1 MSENQYIEYKQS
13 WHDDYLKWICGFA
26 NASGGVL
33 FIGKKDN
40 GELLNVDNHKQLM
53 ESIPNKIRD
62 LMGIL
67 CEVILNEQEQIH
79 FIEIKI
85 PAYSVPVSL
94 RGRYYMRSGAT
105 NRELSGV
112 ELNEF
117 LLKKAGKSW
126 DDVVEE
132 NATLS
137 DIDDGSVAKFIA
149 DSKEKGRMPD
159 TSGLTTLQILD
170 KLHLTVGDKLKRAA
184 LILFAKDPSRFFP
197 NIQVKIGR
205 FGIDSSDLK
214 FHEII
219 DGNLVHLLRE
229 VPIQLN
235 YKFLTRPIKFEGL
248 QREEKDL
255 YPSQAIREMLLNA
268 LVHRTYMGAPVQMR
282 VFDHELSIWN
292 EGTLPNGLSIE
303 DLKTDHNSRPRNP
316 IIANACFLAGY
327 IDSWGR
333 GTLKIINSCKE
344 YGLPDPLIS
353 EKNGGIEVSVHTSNE
368 VSNQVGNK
376 VSNQV
381 GTEKSNQGLSFIISS
396 KNLLEHLQKIAGLE
410 KYKPTEKSIQKYSKD
425 AQQLTE
431 LEYKIISFCQKPKK
445 RKEILEECLEIS
457 NQTKN
462 YNTNIEPL
470 IKKQLI
476 EFTIKDR
483 PNSQLQKYITTK
495 KGKIVMFLYEQMNN
509 PDN

>member
-1 MSENQYIEYKQS
+1 MPENQHIEYKQS
-13 WHDDYLKWICGFA
+13 WHDDYLKWVCGFA

-40 GELLNVDNHKQLM
+40 GSLIHLDDHKRLM
-53 ESIPNKIRD
+53 ESIPTKIRD
-62 LMGIL
+62 LMGII
-67 CEVILNEQEQIH
+67 CEVILHQADEIF
-79 FIEIKI
+79 FIEIKV
-85 PAYSVPVSL
+85 PVYSVPVSL
-94 RGRYYMRSGAT
+94 RGRYYLRSGAT
-105 NRELSGV
+105 NLELTGV

-132 NATLS
+132 NATLDDVN
-137 DIDDGSVAKFIA
+137 DISVSKFIA

-184 LILFAKDPSRFFP
+184 LILFAKDPSRFYP

-205 FGIDSSDLK
+205 FGTDSSDLK

-219 DGNLVHLLRE
+219 EGNLVHLLSE
-229 VPIQLN
+229 VPVQLN

-248 QREEKDL
+248 QREEKDM
-255 YPSQAIREMLLNA
+255 YPPQAIREMLLNA

-282 VFDHELSIWN
+282 VFDQQLSIWN
-292 EGTLPNGLSIE
+292 EGTLPNGLSVE

-344 YGLPDPLIS
+344 NGLPEPSIIEKDGGVMVKLFIS
-353 EKNGGIEVSVHTSNE
+353 EQGGQEGGQDGSQGGGQVTSLTARQEEVLNIIQSNKR
-368 VSNQVGNK
+368 VS
-376 VSNQV
+376 
-381 GTEKSNQGLSFIISS
+381 
-396 KNLLEHLQKIAGLE
+396 
-410 KYKPTEKSIQKYSKD
+410 
-425 AQQLTE
+425 
-431 LEYKIISFCQKPKK
+431 
-445 RKEILEECLEIS
+445 RKELSELLRINESAVQKHITALKK
-457 NQTKN
+457 KN
-462 YNTNIEPL
+462 IIERDGRTTGQWI
-470 IKKQLI
+470 IK
-476 EFTIKDR
+476 
-483 PNSQLQKYITTK
+483 
-495 KGKIVMFLYEQMNN
+495 V
-509 PDN
+509 

>member
-1 MSENQYIEYKQS
+1 MSENQNIEYKQS

-33 FIGKKDN
+33 FIGRKDN
-40 GELLNVDNHKQLM
+40 GELIDVVDYQRLM

-67 CEVILNEQEQIH
+67 CEVVLHEQDAIH
-79 FIEIKI
+79 FIEIKV

-105 NRELSGV
+105 NLELTGI

-132 NATLS
+132 NATLD
-137 DIDDGSVAKFIA
+137 DIDDASVAKYIT
-149 DSKEKGRMPD
+149 DSQEKGRMPD
-159 TSGLTTLQILD
+159 TAGLTTFQILD

-184 LILFAKDPSRFFP
+184 LILFAKAPSRFYP

-205 FGIDSSDLK
+205 FGHDASDLK

-219 DGNLVHLLRE
+219 EGNLVHLLSE
-229 VPIQLN
+229 VPVQLN

-248 QREEKDL
+248 QREEKDM
-255 YPSQAIREMLLNA
+255 YPAQAIREMLLNA

-282 VFDHELSIWN
+282 VFDQQLSIWN
-292 EGTLPNGLSIE
+292 EGTLPMGLSID

-344 YGLPDPLIS
+344 YGLPEPTIT
-353 EKNGGIEVSVHTSNE
+353 EKNGGIEVSILASNQVGNE
-368 VSNQVGNK
+368 VSNQVGN
-376 VSNQV
+376 
-381 GTEKSNQGLSFIISS
+381 EASNQGHNFIISS
-396 KNLLEHLQKIAGLE
+396 SKLLEHLQKIAGFE
-410 KYKPTEKSIQKYSKD
+410 KYKPTEKNIQKYSED
-425 AQQLTE
+425 AKKLTE
-431 LEYKIISFCQKPKK
+431 LEYKIISFCEQPKK

-470 IKKQLI
+470 IKKGLI
-476 EFTIKDR
+476 QFTIKDR
-483 PNSQLQKYITTK
+483 PNSQLQKYVTTL
-495 KGKIVMFLYEQMNN
+495 KGKVVKYLYEQINN
-509 PDN
+509 ENDHQQ

>member
-1 MSENQYIEYKQS
+1 MSENQNIEYKQS

-40 GELLNVDNHKQLM
+40 GELIDVVDYQRLM

-67 CEVILNEQEQIH
+67 CEVVLHEQDVIH
-79 FIEIKI
+79 FIEIKV

-105 NRELSGV
+105 NLELTGI

-132 NATLS
+132 NATLN
-137 DIDDGSVAKFIA
+137 DIDDASVSKFIS
-149 DSKEKGRMPD
+149 DSQEKGRMPD
-159 TSGLTTLQILD
+159 TVGLTTFQILD

-184 LILFAKDPSRFFP
+184 LILFAKEPSRFYP

-205 FGIDSSDLK
+205 FGHDASDLK

-219 DGNLVHLLRE
+219 EGNLVHLLSE
-229 VPIQLN
+229 VPVQLN

-248 QREEKDL
+248 QREEKDM
-255 YPSQAIREMLLNA
+255 YPAQAIREMLLNA

-282 VFDHELSIWN
+282 VFDQQLSIWN
-292 EGTLPNGLSIE
+292 EGTLPMGLSID

-316 IIANACFLAGY
+316 ILANACFLAGY

-344 YGLPDPLIS
+344 YGLPEPTIT
-353 EKNGGIEVSVHTSNE
+353 EKNGGIEVSILASNQVGNE
-368 VSNQVGNK
+368 VSNQVGN
-376 VSNQV
+376 
-381 GTEKSNQGLSFIISS
+381 EASNQGRNFIISS
-396 KNLLEHLQKIAGLE
+396 SKLLEHLQKIAGFE
-410 KYKPTEKSIQKYSKD
+410 KYKPTEKNIQKYSED
-425 AQQLTE
+425 AQKLTE
-431 LEYKIISFCQKPKK
+431 LEYKIISFCEQPKK

-470 IKKQLI
+470 IKKGLI

-483 PNSQLQKYITTK
+483 PNSQLQKYVTTL
-495 KGKIVMFLYEQMNN
+495 KGKVVMYLYEQMNN
-509 PDN
+509 ENDHQQ

>member
-1 MSENQYIEYKQS
+1 MSENQHTEYKQS
-13 WHDDYLKWICGFA
+13 WHDDYLKWVCGFA

-33 FIGKKDN
+33 FIGKKDK
-40 GELLNVDNHKQLM
+40 GDLLNVDNYKQLM

-67 CEVILNEQEQIH
+67 CEVILHEQDVIH
-79 FIEIKI
+79 FIEIKV

-105 NRELSGV
+105 NLELTGT

-126 DDVVEE
+126 DDMVEE

-137 DIDDGSVAKFIA
+137 DIDDASVAKFIT

-159 TSGLTTLQILD
+159 TKDLTTFQILD
-170 KLHLTVGDKLKRAA
+170 KLHLTVGEKLKRAA
-184 LILFAKDPSRFFP
+184 LILFGKDPSRFFP

-219 DGNLVHLLRE
+219 EGNVVKLLSE

-268 LVHRTYMGAPVQMR
+268 LVHRAYMGAPVQMR
-282 VFDHELSIWN
+282 VFDQQLSIWN
-292 EGTLPNGLSIE
+292 EGTLPSGLSIE

-316 IIANACFLAGY
+316 VIANACFLAGY

-333 GTLKIINSCKE
+333 GTIKIINSCKE
-344 YGLPDPLIS
+344 YGLPDPLIT
-353 EKNGGIEVSVHTSNE
+353 EKNGGIEVSVLASNE
-368 VSNQVGNK
+368 VSNQVGNEVNNEGLVK
-376 VSNQV
+376 ELVKGLVKGLVKELSENQV
-381 GTEKSNQGLSFIISS
+381 K
-396 KNLLEHLQKIAGLE
+396 LLELIEARPTVTKEEMAKYVGISTTAIDNNIKTLKQKGL
-410 KYKPTEKSIQKYSKD
+410 
-425 AQQLTE
+425 
-431 LEYKIISFCQKPKK
+431 LEREGG
-445 RKEILEECLEIS
+445 RKEGYWKI
-457 NQTKN
+457 TKPE
-462 YNTNIEPL
+462 Y
-470 IKKQLI
+470 
-476 EFTIKDR
+476 
-483 PNSQLQKYITTK
+483 
-495 KGKIVMFLYEQMNN
+495 
-509 PDN
+509 

>member
-1 MSENQYIEYKQS
+1 MPENQHIEYKQS
-13 WHDDYLKWICGFA
+13 WHDDYLKWVCGFA
-26 NASGGVL
+26 NASGGML
-33 FIGKKDN
+33 YIGKNDN
-40 GELLNVDNHKQLM
+40 GEVIDLENHKNLM
-53 ESIPNKIRD
+53 ESIPTKIRD

-67 CEVILNEQEQIH
+67 CEVLLHTELLSH
-79 FIEIKI
+79 FIEIKV
-85 PAYSVPVSL
+85 PSYSVPVSL

-105 NRELSGV
+105 NLELTGT

-126 DDVVEE
+126 DDMVEE

-137 DIDDGSVAKFIA
+137 DIDDASVTKFIT

-159 TSGLTTLQILD
+159 TTDLTTFQILD
-170 KLHLTVGDKLKRAA
+170 KLHLTVGDKLKRSA
-184 LILFAKDPSRFFP
+184 LILFGKDPSRFFP

-219 DGNLVHLLRE
+219 EGNLVHLLSE

-282 VFDHELSIWN
+282 VFDQQLSIWN
-292 EGTLPNGLSIE
+292 EGTLPSGLSIE

-316 IIANACFLAGY
+316 VIANTCFLAGY

-344 YGLPDPLIS
+344 YGLPEPLIT
-353 EKNGGIEVSVHTSNE
+353 EKNGGIEVSVLASNE
-368 VSNQVGNK
+368 VSNEVGNE
-376 VSNQV
+376 VSNEV
-381 GTEKSNQGLSFIISS
+381 GNEKNNQGISFIVSS
-396 KNLLEHLQKIAGLE
+396 KKLLEHLQKIAGLE
-410 KYKPTEKSIQKYSKD
+410 KYKPTEKSIQKYNKD

-431 LEYKIISFCQKPKK
+431 LEYNIISFCQKPKK

-495 KGKIVMFLYEQMNN
+495 KGKILMYLYEQSR
-509 PDN
+509 